1 MGRKVLVLGEAR
13 DGGLRNVSFE
23 AISAASTVADGG
35 EIVAALVGKNVK
47 ALSEELL
54 RTERIKLL

>member
-23 AISAASTVADGG
+23 VISAASYV
-35 EIVAALVGKNVK
+35 
-47 ALSEELL
+47 
-54 RTERIKLL
+54 

>member
-35 EIVAALVGKNVK
+35 EIIAAL
-47 ALSEELL
+47 
-54 RTERIKLL
+54 